1 MEFKSDL
8 ASQYKSTLAMLRQA
22 VEKCPAEMWDD
33 PQDKNRFWRVAYHAL
48 FYTLFYAHQ
57 SLDDFD
63 KAGPWSGHRENYEN
77 LGRLREPP
85 HEIPKIDAPYT
96 KEEILACWQY
106 TADKVAEIIPTLNL
120 DTRSGFYWY
129 DMSKLA
135 HQIVN
140 LRHTQQHTGELM
152 ERLGQR
158 AGINVDWIG

>member
-63 KAGPWSGHRENYEN
+63 KAGPWSGHRNEYHQFP
-77 LGRLREPP
+77 REEDPA
-85 HEIPKIDAPYT
+85 EQDVPYT
-96 KEEILACWQY
+96 KEEILACWKF
-106 TADKVAEIIPTLNL
+106 TADKVAEIIPALNL
-120 DTRSGFYWY
+120 DARSGFYWY